1 MISGIRDKY
10 NVNET
15 INLNCSTTASRAELA
30 WYINGHRVH
39 FVLVFFYLKLLIKT
53 YFSTQ
58 VNSSY
63 LRTYSRGVS
72 GENSNGKSANDQRPS
87 LTVLGVR
94 LQMEKRFFQTEEIE
108 LKCVAA
114 FAKTIADF
122 QEQVIIKT
130 FSGSQDFLLERNT
143 AYSGAADSRRG
154 GGFCLILFFLLCLLL
169 QLNTFSSF
177 FHHQT
182 ATSRKLVRRW
192 IAELALIRFA

>member
-1 MISGIRDKY
+1 
-10 NVNET
+10 
-15 INLNCSTTASRAELA
+15 
-30 WYINGHRVH
+30 
-39 FVLVFFYLKLLIKT
+39 
-53 YFSTQ
+53 
-58 VNSSY
+58 
-63 LRTYSRGVS
+63 
-72 GENSNGKSANDQRPS
+72 
-87 LTVLGVR
+87 
-94 LQMEKRFFQTEEIE
+94 MEKRFFQTEEIE

-143 AYSGAADSRRG
+143 ASSGAADSRRG